1 MGYSNSNQD
10 PRFSSSAN
18 GTIIKHRELIE
29 LVTSQTQFN
38 VAQKRIN
45 PADGATFPWLSG
57 VARKYEKYRFRKLKF
72 TMVPH
77 APTTASGTLGMYVDY
92 DPSDVPA
99 PTAAAFFSS
108 GNAVTSQI
116 WLETSVTAKPQ

>member
-1 MGYSNSNQD
+1 M
-10 PRFSSSAN
+10 
-18 GTIIKHRELIE
+18 
-29 LVTSQTQFN
+29 
-38 VAQKRIN
+38 AQKRIN

-99 PTAAAFFSS
+99 PTAAAFLKWECCYITDMVGDFSLCKTLV
-108 GNAVTSQI
+108 NVI
-116 WLETSVTAKPQ
+116 I